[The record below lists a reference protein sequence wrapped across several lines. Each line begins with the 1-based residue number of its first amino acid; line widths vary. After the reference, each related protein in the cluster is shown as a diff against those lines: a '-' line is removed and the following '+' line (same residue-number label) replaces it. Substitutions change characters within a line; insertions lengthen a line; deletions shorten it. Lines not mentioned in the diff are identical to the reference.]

1 MLSILAQRAVCLL
14 LMDPPRSRLRH
25 GTPARMG
32 AAADFLVE
40 RLECSPQQALL
51 AEAKML
57 PNLAAS
63 LDSAAADHVCTW
75 LTSRLELDAPQ
86 ARKFFLTSPTL
97 LRMPVAKLDQRLQF
111 LTVRLDLSDAQ
122 LRKLVSTLPA
132 TLGMLPASMEQKIAY
147 LERRLGL
154 SPPQLRKLVCTA
166 PGALSRSVEGTLM
179 PKLDAVQ
186 TRLGLSEAELGAL
199 VVRFPAVIGYS
210 YEAKVAP
217 TLDKLQATCTRRA
230 RAMHMRRAHAL
241 CTRAHSCTCVTCTY
255 MHMQA
260 RLHLDESELRHCV
273 RRLPALLGYSHEA
286 NIAPKLDRLQ
296 AHLSEALTL
305 TTDPDPNPNPSPNL
319 KPTPIPTPI
328 PSPSPRPY

>member
-1 MLSILAQRAVCLL
+1 
-14 LMDPPRSRLRH
+14 
-25 GTPARMG
+25 MG

-63 LDSAAADHVCTW
+63 LDSATADHVCTW
-75 LTSRLELDAPQ
+75 LTSRLELDAAQ

-132 TLGMLPASMEQKIAY
+132 TLGMLPASMEQKLAY

-241 CTRAHSCTCVTCTY
+241 CTRALHMHTRAHTLRARACTC
-255 MHMQA
+255 
-260 RLHLDESELRHCV
+260 
-273 RRLPALLGYSHEA
+273 RRGC
-286 NIAPKLDRLQ
+286 I
-296 AHLSEALTL
+296 LT
-305 TTDPDPNPNPSPNL
+305 
-319 KPTPIPTPI
+319 
-328 PSPSPRPY
+328 SPSYATACAASPRYWDTATRPTSRPSSTGCRHI